1 VLLKTKRGTP
11 KTFEKSR
18 QQFILKSF
26 RSFLKLKAI
35 CIMKN
40 LKVKMAAMALL
51 IGTGAAFASVAP
63 KAFTNKK
70 WGLDRATGLY
80 IDVTGETK
88 GVGYSCTGV
97 SETCTA
103 QFPSDVDPNN
113 QAGDAHPGTV
123 AGTNIEPGV
132 FGQ

>member
-1 VLLKTKRGTP
+1 
-11 KTFEKSR
+11 
-18 QQFILKSF
+18 
-26 RSFLKLKAI
+26 
-35 CIMKN
+35 MKN